1 MAEPRWL
8 NQDEDRAW
16 RGWLTMSSLLR
27 AQVARDLQSECGL
40 SDSDFAV
47 LVHLSEAP
55 GGRQRM
61 NELAGALGWSKSRV
75 SHQCSRMAVRGLVG
89 REGCPE
95 DARSAYATLTASG
108 RAEIER
114 AAPRHVE
121 SVRRHL
127 IDLLDPEELGA
138 LRQISAK
145 VIGHLSEVGLPCE
158 TEVGSLVAL
167 PPCPTRH
174 RSAGNPSAG
183 AGSSGDGST
192 DDDPAPAFNR

>member
-8 NQDEDRAW
+8 DEDEDRAW
-16 RGWLTMSSLLR
+16 RGWLIMSELLR

-61 NELAGALGWSKSRV
+61 NELAAALGWSKSRI
-75 SHQCSRMAVRGLVG
+75 SHQCSRMANRGLVT
-89 REGCPE
+89 RQNCPE
-95 DARSAYATLTASG
+95 DARSAYAALTASG
-108 RAEIER
+108 RKEIER

-127 IDLLDPEELGA
+127 IDLLDPAELGR
-138 LRQISAK
+138 LSQISEK
-145 VIGHLSEVGLPCE
+145 VIGHLREVGLPCE
-158 TEVGSLVAL
+158 AEVGTPGAL
-167 PPCPTRH
+167 APCPTR
-174 RSAGNPSAG
+174 APS
-183 AGSSGDGST
+183 T
-192 DDDPAPAFNR
+192 PAVDR